1 LKTLKKVYSEICCVG
16 GVDKWQNKTDIQ
28 ADNAFSIEFLTL
40 LFSYLFKQKSCYL
53 Y

>member
-28 ADNAFSIEFLTL
+28 ADNAFISSFCCFCYRNANFT
-40 LFSYLFKQKSCYL
+40 FSVLI
-53 Y
+53 